1 MAKVVIRCADFK
13 LAFRLMETL
22 RKKSLPFTQLEIGQ
36 SLPSKDTIWFGSEE
50 EVGNAMGEGRGIACN
65 INCCELAVTQAMI
78 LRNCLS
84 IIENISIGIDP
95 GPRPGLAW
103 LADGVLM
110 GVAQLEGIDFIVEH
124 INSIITAAEFKNM
137 TLRIGDGAPLL
148 RDRIINKCLEHQW
161 NIEEVDEA
169 KTSRGLLRH
178 NHSTSAIRIALL
190 RGKHVWQ
197 QRVIKPTDGQI
208 RYIQNQ
214 SRTDSSGAKTI
225 SKELAAKVG
234 TGDLTMPQA
243 LNLM

>member
-1 MAKVVIRCADFK
+1 
-13 LAFRLMETL
+13 METL
-22 RKKSLPFTQLEIGQ
+22 RKKGLPFTQLEIGQ
-36 SLPSKDTIWFGSEE
+36 SLPNKDTIWFGSEE

-78 LRNCLS
+78 LRNGLS

-110 GVAQLEGIDFIVEH
+110 GVAQLEGIDFVVEH
-124 INSIITAAEFKNM
+124 INSIITAAEFKNI

>member
-1 MAKVVIRCADFK
+1 M
-13 LAFRLMETL
+13 
-22 RKKSLPFTQLEIGQ
+22 
-36 SLPSKDTIWFGSEE
+36 PSKDTIWFGSEE

-78 LRNCLS
+78 LRNGLS

-190 RGKHVWQ
+190 RGKRVWQ
-197 QRVIKPTDGQI
+197 QRVLKPTDGQI